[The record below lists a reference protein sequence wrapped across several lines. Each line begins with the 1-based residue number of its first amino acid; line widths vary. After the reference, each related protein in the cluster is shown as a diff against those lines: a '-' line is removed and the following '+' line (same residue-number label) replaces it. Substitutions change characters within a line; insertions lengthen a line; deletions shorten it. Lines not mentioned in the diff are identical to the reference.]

1 MVITLPFYII
11 VDEVDVE
18 VNIERKKVKTMY
30 NKDVRNYAKSKN
42 VYLYQIAELLK
53 VSEST
58 FIKKLRKELDD
69 ETKESLFKII
79 DMIAKERDLN
89 TTKS

>member
-1 MVITLPFYII
+1 
-11 VDEVDVE
+11 
-18 VNIERKKVKTMY
+18 MY

-42 VYLYQIAELLK
+42 VYLYQIAESLN

-69 ETKESLFKII
+69 EAKESLFKII
-79 DMIAKERDLN
+79 NEIAKERDLN

>member
-1 MVITLPFYII
+1 
-11 VDEVDVE
+11 
-18 VNIERKKVKTMY
+18 MY
-30 NKDVRNYAKSKN
+30 NKDVRNYAKSKK
-42 VYLYQIAELLK
+42 VFLYQIAELLN

-58 FIKKLRKELDD
+58 FIKSLRKEQDK

-89 TTKS
+89 TTESQNANS

>member
-1 MVITLPFYII
+1 
-11 VDEVDVE
+11 
-18 VNIERKKVKTMY
+18 MY

-42 VYLYQIAELLK
+42 VYLYQIAESLN

-69 ETKESLFKII
+69 ETKESLFKVINEI
-79 DMIAKERDLN
+79 VKVRDLN

>member
-1 MVITLPFYII
+1 
-11 VDEVDVE
+11 
-18 VNIERKKVKTMY
+18 MY

-42 VYLYQIAELLK
+42 VYLYQIAESLN

-79 DMIAKERDLN
+79 NEIVKERDLN
-89 TTKS
+89 TTES

>member
-1 MVITLPFYII
+1 
-11 VDEVDVE
+11 
-18 VNIERKKVKTMY
+18 MY
-30 NKDVRNYAKSKN
+30 NKDVRDYAKSKN
-42 VYLYQIAELLK
+42 VYLYQIAESLN

-58 FIKKLRKELDD
+58 FIKKLRIELDD

-79 DMIAKERDLN
+79 NEIAKERDLN

>member
-1 MVITLPFYII
+1 
-11 VDEVDVE
+11 
-18 VNIERKKVKTMY
+18 MY

-42 VYLYQIAELLK
+42 VYLYQIAESLN

-79 DMIAKERDLN
+79 NEIAKERDLN

>member
-1 MVITLPFYII
+1 MTLKSTKKEGKNN
-11 VDEVDVE
+11 VQQRCKKL
-18 VNIERKKVKTMY
+18 RKEQKCVSVS
-30 NKDVRNYAKSKN
+30 DCR
-42 VYLYQIAELLK
+42 

-89 TTKS
+89 TTES

>member
-1 MVITLPFYII
+1 
-11 VDEVDVE
+11 
-18 VNIERKKVKTMY
+18 MY

-42 VYLYQIAELLK
+42 VYLYQIAESLN

-79 DMIAKERDLN
+79 NEIVKERDLN

>member
-1 MVITLPFYII
+1 
-11 VDEVDVE
+11 
-18 VNIERKKVKTMY
+18 MY

>member
-1 MVITLPFYII
+1 MLKSTQ
-11 VDEVDVE
+11 
-18 VNIERKKVKTMY
+18 KKEGGKMY
-30 NKDVRNYAKSKN
+30 NKDVRNYAKSKK
-42 VYLYQIAELLK
+42 VFLYQIAELLN

-58 FIKKLRKELDD
+58 FIKSLRKEQNK

-79 DMIAKERDLN
+79 DMIAKERECN

>member
-1 MVITLPFYII
+1 MLKSTQK
-11 VDEVDVE
+11 EE
-18 VNIERKKVKTMY
+18 GAKMY
-30 NKDVRNYAKSKN
+30 NKDVRNYAKSKK
-42 VYLYQIAELLK
+42 VFLYQIAELLN

-58 FIKKLRKELDD
+58 FIKSLRKEQNK

-79 DMIAKERDLN
+79 DMIAKERECN

>member
-1 MVITLPFYII
+1 
-11 VDEVDVE
+11 
-18 VNIERKKVKTMY
+18 MY
-30 NKDVRNYAKSKN
+30 NKDVRNYAKSKK
-42 VYLYQIAELLK
+42 VYLYQIAELLN

-58 FIKKLRKELDD
+58 FIKRLRKEFDK

-89 TTKS
+89 TTES

>member
-1 MVITLPFYII
+1 
-11 VDEVDVE
+11 
-18 VNIERKKVKTMY
+18 MY

-42 VYLYQIAELLK
+42 VYLYQIAESLN

-79 DMIAKERDLN
+79 NEIVKERDLN
-89 TTKS
+89 TTKF

>member
-1 MVITLPFYII
+1 
-11 VDEVDVE
+11 
-18 VNIERKKVKTMY
+18 MY

-42 VYLYQIAELLK
+42 VYLYQIAESLN

-79 DMIAKERDLN
+79 DMIAKKRDLN
-89 TTKS
+89 TTES

>member
-1 MVITLPFYII
+1 
-11 VDEVDVE
+11 
-18 VNIERKKVKTMY
+18 MY

-42 VYLYQIAELLK
+42 VYLYQIAESLN

-89 TTKS
+89 TTEDSKKIVEQDVKQ

>member
-1 MVITLPFYII
+1 
-11 VDEVDVE
+11 
-18 VNIERKKVKTMY
+18 MY

-42 VYLYQIAELLK
+42 VYLYQIAESLN

-69 ETKESLFKII
+69 ETKESLFKVINEI
-79 DMIAKERDLN
+79 VKERDLN

>member
-1 MVITLPFYII
+1 
-11 VDEVDVE
+11 
-18 VNIERKKVKTMY
+18 MY

-42 VYLYQIAELLK
+42 VYLYQIAELLN

-69 ETKESLFKII
+69 ETKKSLFKII
-79 DMIAKERDLN
+79 DMIVKERDLN
-89 TTKS
+89 TTES

>member
-1 MVITLPFYII
+1 
-11 VDEVDVE
+11 
-18 VNIERKKVKTMY
+18 MY

-42 VYLYQIAELLK
+42 VYLYQIAESLN

-79 DMIAKERDLN
+79 DMIAKERYLN
-89 TTKS
+89 TTES

>member
-1 MVITLPFYII
+1 
-11 VDEVDVE
+11 
-18 VNIERKKVKTMY
+18 MY

-42 VYLYQIAELLK
+42 VYLYQIAESLN

>member
-1 MVITLPFYII
+1 
-11 VDEVDVE
+11 
-18 VNIERKKVKTMY
+18 MY

-42 VYLYQIAELLK
+42 VYLYQIAELLN

-79 DMIAKERDLN
+79 DTIAKERDLN

>member
-1 MVITLPFYII
+1 
-11 VDEVDVE
+11 
-18 VNIERKKVKTMY
+18 MY
-30 NKDVRNYAKSKN
+30 NKDVRNYAKSKK
-42 VYLYQIAELLK
+42 VYLYQIADLLN

-58 FIKKLRKELDD
+58 FIKSLRKELNK

-89 TTKS
+89 TTES

>member
-1 MVITLPFYII
+1 MLKSTQK
-11 VDEVDVE
+11 EE
-18 VNIERKKVKTMY
+18 GEKMY
-30 NKDVRNYAKSKN
+30 NKDVRNYAKSKK
-42 VYLYQIAELLK
+42 VFLYQIAELLN

-58 FIKKLRKELDD
+58 FIKSLRKEQNK

-79 DMIAKERDLN
+79 DMIAKERECN

>member
-1 MVITLPFYII
+1 
-11 VDEVDVE
+11 
-18 VNIERKKVKTMY
+18 MY

-42 VYLYQIAELLK
+42 VYLYQIAESLN

-69 ETKESLFKII
+69 ETKESLFAII
-79 DMIAKERDLN
+79 DMIAKEREFN

>member
-1 MVITLPFYII
+1 
-11 VDEVDVE
+11 
-18 VNIERKKVKTMY
+18 MY

-42 VYLYQIAELLK
+42 VYLYQIAELLN

>member
-1 MVITLPFYII
+1 
-11 VDEVDVE
+11 
-18 VNIERKKVKTMY
+18 MY

-42 VYLYQIAELLK
+42 VYLYQIAESLN

-69 ETKESLFKII
+69 EIKESLFKII

-89 TTKS
+89 TTES